1 MNNVQ
6 KVSDITVENLADYLR
21 LSEITPE
28 DEALLQTLLSISK
41 AFIVKYTGRE
51 KLDDFPDFVIVV
63 YLLVQ
68 DMYDNRTMY
77 VDKGDFNQT
86 VQTILGMHSINLL

>member
-1 MNNVQ
+1 MNDVQ
-6 KVSDITVENLADYLR
+6 KVSEITVQNLADYLR
-21 LSEITPE
+21 ISDLTPE
-28 DEALLQTLLSISK
+28 DETLLKTLLNVSK
-41 AFIVKYTGRE
+41 SFVTKYTGRTD
-51 KLDDFPDFVIVV
+51 LDEFPDFVIVV

-77 VDKGDFNQT
+77 VDKGNFNQT

>member
-1 MNNVQ
+1 MNDVQ

-28 DEALLQTLLSISK
+28 DGALLKTLLSISK
-41 AFIVKYTGRE
+41 TFIVKYTGRE
-51 KLDDFPDFVIVV
+51 NLDDFPDFVIVV

-86 VQTILGMHSINLL
+86 VQTILGMHSVNLL

>member
-1 MNNVQ
+1 MNDVT

-21 LSEITPE
+21 LSEVKSE
-28 DEALLQTLLSISK
+28 DVKLLKTLLNISK
-41 AFIVKYTGRE
+41 TVITKYTGRE
-51 KLDDFPDFVIVV
+51 NLDDFPDFVIVV
-63 YLLVQ
+63 YLLCQ
-68 DMYDNRTMY
+68 DMYDNRTLY